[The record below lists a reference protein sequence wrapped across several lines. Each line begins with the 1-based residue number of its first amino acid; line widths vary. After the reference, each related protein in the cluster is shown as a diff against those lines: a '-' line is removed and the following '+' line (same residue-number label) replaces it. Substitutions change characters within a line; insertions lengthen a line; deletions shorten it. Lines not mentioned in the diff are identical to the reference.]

1 MSWDAE
7 ISASRIFGGGFI
19 GLIDQIRML
28 RDESQ
33 YGIQLVLRKTRVPRN
48 FYGRLDPDFAF
59 HLFAADMDM
68 PPLIEVEA
76 EKAHPIRAIRYRDSW
91 HE

>member
-1 MSWDAE
+1 
-7 ISASRIFGGGFI
+7 
-19 GLIDQIRML
+19 
-28 RDESQ
+28 
-33 YGIQLVLRKTRVPRN
+33 VLRKTRIPRD

>member
-1 MSWDAE
+1 
-7 ISASRIFGGGFI
+7 
-19 GLIDQIRML
+19 ML
-28 RDESQ
+28 RNESQ

-48 FYGRLDPDFAF
+48 FYDRLDPDFAF

-76 EKAHPIRAIRYRDSW
+76 KKAHPIRAIRYRDSW
-91 HE
+91 HV

>member
-1 MSWDAE
+1 M
-7 ISASRIFGGGFI
+7 IFGGGFI
-19 GLIDQIRML
+19 GLIDQFAMQS
-28 RDESQ
+28 DKPQ
-33 YGIQLVLRKTRVPRN
+33 YVIQLVLRKTRIPRD

-76 EKAHPIRAIRYRDSW
+76 EKAHPIRAIRYRDSR

>member
-1 MSWDAE
+1 M
-7 ISASRIFGGGFI
+7 
-19 GLIDQIRML
+19 IDQIRMQ

-33 YGIQLVLRKTRVPRN
+33 YGIQLVLRITRVPRN

-59 HLFAADMDM
+59 HFFAADMDM

-76 EKAHPIRAIRYRDSW
+76 EKAHPIRAIWYRDSW
-91 HE
+91 HV